1 MTSIQSNLEIA
12 INLYKNGEEKEA
24 SIVFKKVLDENK
36 NEPIALEYFAV
47 KEIKK
52 RNFSYAI
59 KLLSR
64 AIKQP
69 QCRPSALFQMGHAL
83 RDTGEIMKA
92 EKVYSKYFSI
102 IQSHD
107 AAITYS
113 DVLIRLLKYDKAS
126 DILNFAITKKPK
138 DIKTLSMLAQTCENQ
153 GYNKRSSSI
162 RANLIKIKESNKED
176 NYIKS
181 AAFIDLGFFNEGFKN
196 ADKYLNSLYGN
207 DLLDSINQYRKKLFS
222 SLNGV
227 LPKKNKQSPFLLV
240 SCDLKYY
247 KSHIDSLINSLKKK
261 SSDLELHVHLI
272 LNEDA
277 SVNNIKNNILHHTLT
292 WEIDKYANQTR
303 FASRRYTIIPQ
314 LLKETNRSVI
324 VIDIDSLIN
333 NNIIRAINN
342 LPPFDVAMYH
352 RQNEIFIN
360 QRIAAGISIFSH
372 SENSYKIANAI
383 AAYISY
389 FEKKN
394 DEKWFIDQM
403 AMLAIKY
410 FYSQKK
416 ELRIINLPE
425 YFLDWQNYNKNSI
438 IWTSKGDKKYF
449 PGEPNS

>member
-1 MTSIQSNLEIA
+1 
-12 INLYKNGEEKEA
+12 KGEEKKA
-24 SIVFKKVLDENK
+24 SIAFKKVLQENE

-83 RDTGEIMKA
+83 RDAGEIIKA
-92 EKVYSKYFSI
+92 EEVYSKYFSI

-113 DVLIRLLKYDKAS
+113 DVLIRLLKYDKAN
-126 DILNFAITKKPK
+126 DVLTFAMTKKPK
-138 DIKTLSMLAQTCENQ
+138 DIKTLSMLAQTYEYQ
-153 GYNKRSSSI
+153 GYKEKSSSI
-162 RANLIKIKESNKED
+162 RASLIKIKESNRED

-181 AAFIDLGFFNEGFKN
+181 AAFIDLGFLDRGFKN

-207 DLLDSINQYRKKLFS
+207 DLVNSINQYRKETLS

-227 LPKKNKQSPFLLV
+227 LPEKNKQSPFLLV

-247 KSHIDSLINSLKKK
+247 KAHIDSLINSLKKK
-261 SSDLELHVHLI
+261 SNDLELHVHLM
-272 LNEDA
+272 LNEDV
-277 SVNNIKNNILHHTLT
+277 SMNNVKNNILHHTLT
-292 WEIDKYANQTR
+292 WEVDKYANQTR
-303 FASRRYTIIPQ
+303 FASRRYSIIPQ
-314 LLKETNRSVI
+314 LLKKTNRSVI

-352 RQNEIFIN
+352 RQHEIFIN
-360 QRIAAGISIFSH
+360 QRVAAGISIFSN
-372 SENSYKIANAI
+372 SESSYKIANAI
-383 AAYISY
+383 
-389 FEKKN
+389 
-394 DEKWFIDQM
+394 
-403 AMLAIKY
+403 
-410 FYSQKK
+410 
-416 ELRIINLPE
+416 
-425 YFLDWQNYNKNSI
+425 
-438 IWTSKGDKKYF
+438 
-449 PGEPNS
+449 